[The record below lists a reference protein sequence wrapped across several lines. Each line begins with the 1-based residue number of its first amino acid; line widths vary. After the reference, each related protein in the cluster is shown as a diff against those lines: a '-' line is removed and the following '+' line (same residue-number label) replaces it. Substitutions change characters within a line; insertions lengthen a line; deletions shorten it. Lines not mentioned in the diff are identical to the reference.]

1 MQVSAVETGTRREL
15 VMLVVFLGVMMS
27 AIDSTIVILAIPTI
41 TEELHT
47 NLEMAG
53 WLIMGYILVISTL
66 SAQLGRLGDN
76 LGRSNVYNLGFL
88 LFTLG
93 SALCGASPNINVLL
107 LFRLIQALGGA
118 MMQSTSGAV
127 IADHYPPNLRGR
139 AFGYTSIG
147 WNIGSTLGI
156 VLGGFMTTALGWRY
170 IFYINVPIGLIALS
184 LGIKYLKTWET
195 ARRKFDILGTI
206 MLGASLILISLGS
219 MEIAGS
225 GLNDASAAMIL
236 GGIAIFAIM
245 MVFVEPKQEM
255 AIIDIKAFRNKLLT
269 ASILASFFQSM
280 GYISIS
286 FVLTMYLQGIRGLS
300 PFQTSLLLVP
310 GYLSASLISPFSG
323 RLSDR
328 IGSRLPATLGIGMMM
343 FSVAIYIA
351 TLSPSTPL
359 SLIVLGT
366 LIGGIGSALFYPAN
380 NSAIMANASRG
391 YYGGASGIQRT
402 LGNIGMLLSYVMA
415 IGVSSLSMPRELAFR
430 IFMGTSNVIGRIAAG
445 FLVGMRAA
453 FLSSMII
460 LAIALF
466 LSALRGKEVRAEK

>member
-1 MQVSAVETGTRREL
+1 
-15 VMLVVFLGVMMS
+15 MLVVFLGVMMS

-107 LFRLIQALGGA
+107 FFRLIQALGGA

-156 VLGGFMTTALGWRY
+156 VLGGFITTALGWRY

-328 IGSRLPATLGIGMMM
+328 IGSRL
-343 FSVAIYIA
+343 
-351 TLSPSTPL
+351 
-359 SLIVLGT
+359 
-366 LIGGIGSALFYPAN
+366 
-380 NSAIMANASRG
+380 
-391 YYGGASGIQRT
+391 
-402 LGNIGMLLSYVMA
+402 
-415 IGVSSLSMPRELAFR
+415 
-430 IFMGTSNVIGRIAAG
+430 
-445 FLVGMRAA
+445 
-453 FLSSMII
+453 
-460 LAIALF
+460 
-466 LSALRGKEVRAEK
+466 